1 MENANTTTLEKIVS
15 PPSYGSELDLLSIN
29 TIRTLAADAVEKAN
43 SGHPGA
49 PMGLAPAAYVLWHHF
64 LKHNPAYPHW
74 PDRDRFVLSAGHAS
88 MLLYSLLYL
97 TGYGLTIEDLQQ
109 FRQWGS
115 RTPGHPE
122 YGHTPGVETT
132 TGPLGQGFGTA
143 IGMAIAER
151 ELAARY
157 NKPGFTVVDHHT
169 YAICSDGDMMEGV
182 SHESASLAGHL
193 RLGKL
198 IYLYDAN
205 QISIDGSTDLAFTE
219 DVGKRFEAYQWH
231 VQHVADG
238 NELEKIGAAIEAA
251 QADPRPSLIVLRT
264 HIGYGAPTRQD
275 SELAHGQALG
285 EEEVRGT
292 KIRLGWDPDKTFF
305 VPDEA
310 LQNWRQAGPR
320 GAEAEAVWKELFA
333 RYSTEYPDLAA
344 EFERALSGRMPEG
357 FDAGLPT
364 VPVDKKSVSTRSASN
379 MAINALAP
387 RVPELIGGSADLTGS
402 NLTEIKGG
410 GALGPDSSGRNVHYG
425 VREHGMATALN
436 GMALHGGIRPFGG
449 TFLIFSDYMRP
460 AVRLAA
466 LMGAPTIF
474 VWSHDSIG
482 QGEDGPTHQPVE
494 HLASLRAMPGLM
506 LIRPADA
513 NETMEAW
520 RVALSQHEKPVGLVL
535 TRQNLPVLD
544 RSVLAPASGLA
555 RGAYILFDPPT
566 SNGGSPDPDL
576 IIIATGSEVSIS
588 VEAAERLAGEGIRA
602 RVVSMPSWDLF
613 AAQPR
618 SYRDEVLPP
627 TVRARLSVEALSSFG
642 WERWIGDEGASVSLD
657 HYGASAPGARVMAE
671 FGFTADNVAEH
682 ARSLVQRVASGA
694 KK

>member
-1 MENANTTTLEKIVS
+1 
-15 PPSYGSELDLLSIN
+15 
-29 TIRTLAADAVEKAN
+29 
-43 SGHPGA
+43 
-49 PMGLAPAAYVLWHHF
+49 
-64 LKHNPAYPHW
+64 
-74 PDRDRFVLSAGHAS
+74 
-88 MLLYSLLYL
+88 
-97 TGYGLTIEDLQQ
+97 
-109 FRQWGS
+109 
-115 RTPGHPE
+115 
-122 YGHTPGVETT
+122 
-132 TGPLGQGFGTA
+132 
-143 IGMAIAER
+143 
-151 ELAARY
+151 
-157 NKPGFTVVDHHT
+157 
-169 YAICSDGDMMEGV
+169 
-182 SHESASLAGHL
+182 
-193 RLGKL
+193 
-198 IYLYDAN
+198 
-205 QISIDGSTDLAFTE
+205 
-219 DVGKRFEAYQWH
+219 H
-231 VQHVADG
+231 VQHVPDG
-238 NELEKIGAAIEAA
+238 NELDKISQAIEAA

-292 KIRLGWDPDKTFF
+292 KTRLGWDPDQHFF

-320 GAEAEAVWKELFA
+320 GAEAEATWNYLFG
-333 RYSTEYPDLAA
+333 RYKAEFPDLAA
-344 EFERALSGRMPEG
+344 EFERVLSGKLPDG
-357 FDAGLPT
+357 FDADLP
-364 VPVDKKSVSTRSASN
+364 VVGVEKKAVSTRAASN

-410 GALGPDSSGRNVHYG
+410 GALGPDASGRNIHYG
-425 VREHGMATALN
+425 VREHAMAAALN

-466 LMGAPTIF
+466 LMKAPTIF

-494 HLASLRAMPGLM
+494 HLISLRAMPNLM

-513 NETMEAW
+513 NEAVEAW
-520 RVALSQHEKPVGLVL
+520 RVALTHHDRPVGLVL
-535 TRQNLPVLD
+535 TRQNVPVLD
-544 RSVLAPASGLA
+544 RTRLAPASGLA
-555 RGAYILFDPPT
+555 RGAYTLYDPPA

-613 AAQPR
+613 AAQPE

-627 TVRARLSVEALSSFG
+627 AVRPRLAVEAAASFG
-642 WERWIGDEGASVSLD
+642 WERWIGQEGDTVCLD
-657 HYGASAPGARVMAE
+657 HFGASAPGTRAMAE

-682 ARSLVQRVASGA
+682 ARRLVARVASGA

>member
-1 MENANTTTLEKIVS
+1 
-15 PPSYGSELDLLSIN
+15 
-29 TIRTLAADAVEKAN
+29 
-43 SGHPGA
+43 
-49 PMGLAPAAYVLWHHF
+49 
-64 LKHNPAYPHW
+64 
-74 PDRDRFVLSAGHAS
+74 
-88 MLLYSLLYL
+88 MLLYSLLFL

-115 RTPGHPE
+115 LTPGHPE
-122 YGHTPGVETT
+122 YGHTVGVETT
-132 TGPLGQGFGTA
+132 TGPLGQGFATGV
-143 IGMAIAER
+143 GMAIAER
-151 ELAARY
+151 ELAARF
-157 NKPGFTVVDHHT
+157 NKPGFAVVNHHT
-169 YAICSDGDMMEGV
+169 YAICSDGDVMEGV

-205 QISIDGSTDLAFTE
+205 QISIDGSTELAFTE

-231 VQHVADG
+231 VQHVPDG
-238 NELEKIGAAIEAA
+238 NELGKITEAIEAA
-251 QADPRPSLIVLRT
+251 QGDPRPSLIVLRT

-292 KIRLGWDPDKTFF
+292 KIRLGWDPDKHFF

-310 LQNWRQAGPR
+310 LANWRQAGPR
-320 GAEAEAVWKELFA
+320 GAEAEATWNYLFS
-333 RYSTEYPDLAA
+333 RYKAEYPELAA
-344 EFERALSGRMPEG
+344 EFERVLSGKLPEG
-357 FDAGLPT
+357 WDADLPV
-364 VPVDKKSVSTRSASN
+364 VPVDKKSVSTRAASN

-410 GALGPDSSGRNVHYG
+410 GSLGPDASGRNVHYG
-425 VREHGMATALN
+425 VREHAMGAALN
-436 GMALHGGIRPFGG
+436 GMALHGGVRPFGG

-466 LMGAPTIF
+466 LMGAPSIF

-494 HLASLRAMPGLM
+494 HLASLRAMPNLM

-513 NETMEAW
+513 NEAVEAW
-520 RVALSQHEKPVGLVL
+520 RVALSQHSKPVGLVL
-535 TRQNLPVLD
+535 TRQNVPVLD

-555 RGAYILFDPPT
+555 KGAYTLFNPPT

-588 VEAAERLAGEGIRA
+588 VEAAELLAGEGIRA

-613 AAQPR
+613 AAQPQ

-627 TVRARLSVEALSSFG
+627 TVRARLSVESASSFG

-657 HYGASAPGARVMAE
+657 HFGASAPGATVMAE
-671 FGFTADNVAEH
+671 LGFTVDNVVEH
-682 ARSLVQRVASGA
+682 ARSLVQRVGGMDPRGVR
-694 KK
+694 K

>member
-1 MENANTTTLEKIVS
+1 MSPDNTTTLEKIIS
-15 PPSYGSELDLLSIN
+15 PPSYGSDLDLLSIN
-29 TIRTLAADAVEKAN
+29 TIRTLSADAVQKAN

-49 PMGLAPAAYVLWHHF
+49 PMGLAPAAYVLWHRF
-64 LKHNPAYPHW
+64 LKHNPANPHW

-88 MLLYSLLYL
+88 MLIYSLLYL

-115 RTPGHPE
+115 LTPGHPE
-122 YGHTPGVETT
+122 YGHTAGVETT
-132 TGPLGQGFGTA
+132 TGPLGQGFATGV
-143 IGMAIAER
+143 GMAIAER
-151 ELAARY
+151 ELAGRY
-157 NKPGFTVVDHHT
+157 NKPGFKVVDHYT

-205 QISIDGSTDLAFTE
+205 QISIDGSTELAFTE

-231 VQHVADG
+231 VQHVGDG
-238 NELEKIGAAIEAA
+238 NELEKITDAIEAA
-251 QADPRPSLIVLRT
+251 QADPRPSVIVLRT

-292 KIRLGWDPDKTFF
+292 KIRLGWDPDKHFF
-305 VPDEA
+305 VPEEA
-310 LQNWRQAGPR
+310 LANWRQAGPR
-320 GAEAEAVWKELFA
+320 GAEAEATWKYRFSHYKEK
-333 RYSTEYPDLAA
+333 YPDLAA
-344 EFERALSGRMPEG
+344 EFERALSGTMPED
-357 FDAGLPT
+357 FDADLP
-364 VPVDKKSVSTRSASN
+364 VVAVDKKSVSTRAASN

-410 GALGPDSSGRNVHYG
+410 GALGPDASGRNIHYG
-425 VREHGMATALN
+425 VREHAMAAALN
-436 GMALHGGIRPFGG
+436 GMALHGGLRPFGG

-466 LMGAPTIF
+466 LMKAPSIF

-494 HLASLRAMPGLM
+494 HLASLRAMPNLM

-520 RVALSQHEKPVGLVL
+520 RVALGQHAKPVGLVL
-535 TRQNLPVLD
+535 TRQNVPVLD

-555 RGAYILFDPPT
+555 KGAYTLFDPPT

-613 AAQPR
+613 AAQPK

-627 TVRARLSVEALSSFG
+627 AVRARLSVESASSFG
-642 WERWIGDEGASVSLD
+642 WERWIGEDGASVSLD
-657 HYGASAPGARVMAE
+657 HFGASAPGAKVMAE
-671 FGFTADNVAEH
+671 LGFTADNVVEH
-682 ARSLVQRVASGA
+682 ARGLVQRVGSGV